1 MPNQTEASLTRNWAI
16 LIALILQIR
25 GALGAAVTLRAG
37 RRNHFCHLLRVAE
50 GLARR
55 WLILKAGCARFR
67 TASRKA
73 RYRATIPDAGKTAPP
88 EAPLLRL
95 LEPDPVF
102 RPGDYSDQPFD
113 ALPDGSAGR
122 DPDDDCLVPSGTI
135 PRRVKALLDVMR
147 RPQHHTARMARWL
160 KRATDKARV
169 AFARLH
175 PLRIGRPPGAR
186 RRGSGTAA
194 QAALWWLD
202 TLARDSLLPGWGP

>member
-37 RRNHFCHLLRVAE
+37 RRNHLCHLLRVAE

-55 WLILKAGCARFR
+55 WLILNAGCARFR
-67 TASRKA
+67 TAGRKA
-73 RYRATIPDAGKTAPP
+73 PNPATRRDAGKTAPP

-95 LEPDPVF
+95 LEPDPVL
-102 RPGDYSDQPFD
+102 RSGDFSDQPFD
-113 ALPDGSAGR
+113 ALPGGAAWL
-122 DPDDDCLVPSGTI
+122 DPDDDSLVPSGTI
-135 PRRVKALLDVMR
+135 PRRVAALLDVMR

-160 KRATDKARV
+160 KRAADTALVRFV
-169 AFARLH
+169 RRH

-186 RRGSGTAA
+186 RRGSGTAE